1 MMRVLLLALAPLA
14 IQASVRLHAAPTT
27 VAKPAAAKVTF
38 NDLSA
43 LKLSEQKRQMHAGC
57 VSACSPIPNES
68 KCVTACEVASYKCI
82 DHTGPNETPEDTEKC
97 QAKVLKLFKETK
109 GIEKK
114 EEKKEEKKG
123 AAKKEEKKAKMFLQM
138 KNIDDDNAEAA
149 EMARLEDQSDK
160 DMGEDDNDAQSDDDS
175 EKSDDEESFVQVN
188 RKNVDD
194 DNAEA
199 AEMAR
204 LEAQSDKDMGEDD
217 DEAKSDASSDKEDD
231 SESFIEVKR
240 NIDDENAEA
249 AEMAR
254 L

>member
-1 MMRVLLLALAPLA
+1 MARIFLLALAPFVV
-14 IQASVRLHAAPTT
+14 QASVRLHAPTT

-43 LKLSEQKRQMHAGC
+43 LKLSEQKRHMHAGC
-57 VSACSPIPNES
+57 ASACSPTPNES

-82 DHTGPNETPEDTEKC
+82 DHTGPNETPADTEKC
-97 QAKVLKLFKETK
+97 QAKVLKLFTETK

-114 EEKKEEKKG
+114 EE
-123 AAKKEEKKAKMFLQM
+123 KKEEKKAKMFLQM

-160 DMGEDDNDAQSDDDS
+160 DMGEDDNEAKSDDDS
-175 EKSDDEESFVQVN
+175 EKSDDEESFVQVKSK
-188 RKNVDD
+188 KNIDD

-204 LEAQSDKDMGEDD
+204 LEDQSDKDMGEDD
-217 DEAKSDASSDKEDD
+217 NEAKSD
-231 SESFIEVKR
+231 
-240 NIDDENAEA
+240 
-249 AEMAR
+249 
-254 L
+254 